1 MRINLTAYTAPG
13 VNYPEYISVNLA
25 MNSDDEVEFTVRSKT
40 KADGSCGDTASI
52 KVDISQF
59 RKIARDLFSFGFT
72 TAA

>member
-1 MRINLTAYTAPG
+1 
-13 VNYPEYISVNLA
+13 
-25 MNSDDEVEFTVRSKT
+25 MNSDDEVEFTVRSKS

-72 TAA
+72 TSA